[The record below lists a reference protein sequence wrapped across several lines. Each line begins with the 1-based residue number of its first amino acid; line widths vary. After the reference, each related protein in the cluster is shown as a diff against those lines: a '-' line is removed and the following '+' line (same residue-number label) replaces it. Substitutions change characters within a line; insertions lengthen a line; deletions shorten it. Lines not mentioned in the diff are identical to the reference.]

1 MKSKKIK
8 LKLSSFDLRLL
19 IRAVADLRNRV
30 IEQNGPTE
38 DINSLLLRLCDLS
51 DQ

>member
-8 LKLSSFDLRLL
+8 LDSFDIRLL
-19 IRAVADLRNRV
+19 IRALSVLRNQ
-30 IEQNGPTE
+30 IILQDGPTD
-38 DINSLLLRLCDLS
+38 DINSLLLRLCDLA